1 MARRFERAVIFGRRV
16 GGRVLRWLLM
26 ALVIAGNAAASEDRS
41 VPLAA
46 DLAADARL
54 AAATGR
60 PLMLVFTREQCGYCA
75 LLKRAV
81 IVPMI
86 ISGEYEDRVIIRELV
101 IDTGSDLLDFGGD
114 QVSPFAVADRYEAF
128 FAPVVLMVGPEGEEL
143 HERLIGISNEELYL
157 FYLDQAIER
166 ATETLRLSMSD

>member
-1 MARRFERAVIFGRRV
+1 MLAGGAR
-16 GGRVLRWLLM
+16 
-26 ALVIAGNAAASEDRS
+26 GNEEAS
-41 VPLAA
+41 VPPAV

-60 PLMLVFTREQCGYCA
+60 PLMLVFTREECGYCA

-86 ISGEYEDRVIIRELV
+86 ISGEYEDRVIIRELM
-101 IDTGSDLLDFGGD
+101 IDTGPDLLDFGGQ

-128 FAPVVLMVGPEGEEL
+128 FAPVVLMVGPAGEEL
-143 HERLIGISNEELYL
+143 HERLIGISNEEMYL
-157 FYLDQAIER
+157 FYLDQAIEK
-166 ATETLRLSMSD
+166 ATAALRVSPSN